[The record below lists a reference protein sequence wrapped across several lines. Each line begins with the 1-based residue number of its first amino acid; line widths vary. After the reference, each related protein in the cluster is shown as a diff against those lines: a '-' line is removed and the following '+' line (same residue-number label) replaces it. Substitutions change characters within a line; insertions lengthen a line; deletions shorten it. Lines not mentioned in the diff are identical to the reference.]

1 MKKFLALI
9 LALVMALSLVAC
21 GGNSGAQGEGDG
33 DAATG
38 SVYYLNFK
46 PEAEEAWQAL
56 AKTYTEQTGVP
67 VKVVTAASGEYETM
81 LVSEMDK
88 DGAPTLFQ
96 CNEGGVA
103 TWGDF
108 CYDLSDSA
116 VYNELASKDYALKNA
131 DGEVISIAYCL
142 ETYGIIVNKALLEQA
157 GHSLDEITDFDS
169 LKAVAD
175 DIHAR
180 AGELGFDAF
189 TSAGL
194 DGSSSWR
201 FSGHLANMPLFYEFR
216 DDGVSSKP
224 ATIKGTYLDNYK
236 KVWDLYITDSATTG
250 AALLTATGDQAEAE
264 FGESKTVFYQ
274 NGTWEYSNLTAADK
288 FAMNPDDLTMIPIY
302 CGVEGEE
309 KAGLCTGTENYWSV
323 NKNAKEEDIKATLDF
338 LYWVVTSEE
347 GTTMMAEQF
356 GACPFNSSKAPSN
369 PFSAL
374 ANEYVANGCYPVT
387 WAFNYTPAVNDW
399 RAAVVDALSKYTAG
413 NGSWDDVKTA
423 FVEGWA
429 TQYANENA

>member
-56 AKTYTEQTGVP
+56 AKTYTDQTGVP

-180 AGELGFDAF
+180 ADELGFDAF

-201 FSGHLANMPLFYEFR
+201 FSGHLSNMPLFYEFR
-216 DDGVSSKP
+216 DDGISSKP

-264 FGESKTVFYQ
+264 FGEGKAVFYQ
-274 NGTWEYSNLTAADK
+274 NGTWEYSNLTEK
-288 FAMNPDDLTMIPIY
+288 FGMNPDDLTMIPIY

>member
-21 GGNSGAQGEGDG
+21 GEKKDDPKTEGDT
-33 DAATG
+33 ATG

-46 PEAEEAWQAL
+46 PESDAAWQTL
-56 AKTYTEQTGVP
+56 AAAYTAETGVP
-67 VKVVTAASGEYETM
+67 VKVVTAASGQYDTT
-81 LVSEMDK
+81 LTAEMDK
-88 DGAPTLFQ
+88 DAAPTMFQ
-96 CNEGGVA
+96 VGNLGAVNSYGE
-103 TWGDF
+103 F
-108 CYDLSDSA
+108 CYNLEGTD
-116 VYNELASKDYALKNA
+116 VYNQMTTHDFDLKNA
-131 DGEVISIAYCL
+131 DGETVSIGYCY
-142 ETYGIIVNKALLEQA
+142 EAFGIIVNKALLEKA
-157 GHSLDEITDFDS
+157 GHSLDEITNFES

-180 AGELGFDAF
+180 AAELGFDAF

-216 DDGVSSKP
+216 DDSVSSKP

-236 KVWDLYITDSATTG
+236 NVWDLYITDSATTG

-264 FGESKTVFYQ
+264 FGQGKAVFYQ

-323 NKNAKEEDIKATLDF
+323 NKNAKPEDIQATLDF
-338 LYWVVTSEE
+338 LKWVVTSDA
-347 GTTMMAEQF
+347 GTTMMSEQF
-356 GACPFNSSKAPSN
+356 GACPFKSSKAPSN

-387 WAFNYTPAVNDW
+387 WAFNFTPAVNDW

-423 FVEGWA
+423 FVDGWA